1 MYFIMKTLVC
11 LLGQVRFPELTW
23 GPWKKWVLDHLAADL
38 ILCGNIDTE
47 SKFTE
52 NAIHVFKPGPI
63 RDMSLL
69 DHLKGGILGKDSKTS
84 GRMQLSLRTDL
95 WHHLIENNLHD
106 KYDRYIISRTDN
118 LWSGPY
124 PDLDNEHI
132 WCVNAEF
139 HLGLCDR
146 HMTVPQRFLEPAL
159 TVSTFE
165 DPEALKQV
173 LIEKLRMGYQFGY
186 YNVLFTIES
195 FIYCRFIER
204 GLERYIG
211 LSPFPMYLA
220 DGDGKPRIIEETRGS
235 NEVLTWP
242 YVIAHNHLSENGL
255 FSGRAYKV

>member
-1 MYFIMKTLVC
+1 
-11 LLGQVRFPELTW
+11 
-23 GPWKKWVLDHLAADL
+23 
-38 ILCGNIDTE
+38 
-47 SKFTE
+47 
-52 NAIHVFKPGPI
+52 
-63 RDMSLL
+63 
-69 DHLKGGILGKDSKTS
+69 
-84 GRMQLSLRTDL
+84 
-95 WHHLIENNLHD
+95 
-106 KYDRYIISRTDN
+106 
-118 LWSGPY
+118 
-124 PDLDNEHI
+124 
-132 WCVNAEF
+132 
-139 HLGLCDR
+139 
-146 HMTVPQRFLEPAL
+146 MTVPQRFLEPAL